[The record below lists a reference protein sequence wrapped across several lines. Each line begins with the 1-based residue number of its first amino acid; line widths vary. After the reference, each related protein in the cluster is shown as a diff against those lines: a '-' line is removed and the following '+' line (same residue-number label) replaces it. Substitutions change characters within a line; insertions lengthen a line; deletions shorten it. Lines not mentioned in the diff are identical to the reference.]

1 MFIIKYPLLFV
12 SMKFPVSSIKT
23 VTMAK
28 HVGVKELKYTL
39 TVHCVFVGAIKCLM
53 YQMHAMNAVKAITI

>member
-1 MFIIKYPLLFV
+1 
-12 SMKFPVSSIKT
+12 
-23 VTMAK
+23 MAK